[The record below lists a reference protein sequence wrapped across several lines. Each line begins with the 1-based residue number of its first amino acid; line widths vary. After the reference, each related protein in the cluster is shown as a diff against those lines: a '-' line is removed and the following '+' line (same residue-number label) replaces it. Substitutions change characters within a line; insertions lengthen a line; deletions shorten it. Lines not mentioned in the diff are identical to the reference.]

1 MIYYVLLISAA
12 ILFSSQF
19 LFQQKYQNECGMT
32 WSAALNFNIYSGIA
46 GFFLM
51 WLLGK
56 GHLEFSWFS
65 LGVAV
70 VYAAVNI
77 TYNYASLKSFDT
89 VNLSAYSM
97 FSMLGG
103 MVLPFG
109 YGILWNGEELTASK
123 VICGGIIAAA
133 LLFTLS
139 GGQSKGKAVLY
150 YMAVFVMNGMSGV
163 LSAFHQS
170 HIDMAVDSTSFMAI
184 SRGVTMLIC
193 LVMQL
198 LIQRRFPVIP
208 RKAGFYSIG
217 FAVLCGL
224 GNLFVLIGLT
234 RLPASVQYPIITG
247 GVIVFSTVISLI
259 RRERPSGKQMIAA
272 GLALVATIVIM

>member
-109 YGILWNGEELTASK
+109 YGILWNGE
-123 VICGGIIAAA
+123 
-133 LLFTLS
+133 
-139 GGQSKGKAVLY
+139 
-150 YMAVFVMNGMSGV
+150 
-163 LSAFHQS
+163 
-170 HIDMAVDSTSFMAI
+170 
-184 SRGVTMLIC
+184 
-193 LVMQL
+193 
-198 LIQRRFPVIP
+198 
-208 RKAGFYSIG
+208 
-217 FAVLCGL
+217 
-224 GNLFVLIGLT
+224 
-234 RLPASVQYPIITG
+234 
-247 GVIVFSTVISLI
+247 
-259 RRERPSGKQMIAA
+259 
-272 GLALVATIVIM
+272 

>member
-1 MIYYVLLISAA
+1 MIYYALLISAA

-32 WSAALNFNIYSGIA
+32 WSATLNFNIYSGIA
-46 GFFLM
+46 GFILM

-65 LGVAV
+65 LGVAI

-97 FSMLGG
+97 FAMLGG
-103 MVLPFG
+103 MLLPFG
-109 YGILWNGEELTASK
+109 YGILWNGEDLTVSK
-123 VICGGIIAAA
+123 IICGCIIAVS

-139 GGQSKGKAVLY
+139 GGQSKGKAVFY
-150 YMAVFVMNGMSGV
+150 
-163 LSAFHQS
+163 
-170 HIDMAVDSTSFMAI
+170 
-184 SRGVTMLIC
+184 IC

-198 LIQRRFPVIP
+198 LTQRRFPVIS

-217 FAVLCGL
+217 FAVLCSL
-224 GNLFVLIGLT
+224 GNLFVLIGLI